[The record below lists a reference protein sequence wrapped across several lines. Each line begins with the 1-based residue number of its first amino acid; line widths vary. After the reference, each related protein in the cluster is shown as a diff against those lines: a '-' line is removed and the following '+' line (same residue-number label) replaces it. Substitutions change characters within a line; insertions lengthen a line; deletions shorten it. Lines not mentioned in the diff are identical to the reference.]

1 MDSTNED
8 EFKAPLRSGPPVI
21 KEGPIADLNYEEPEW
36 SGTPPSDSKLKYELE
51 VLKNGVIIETYP
63 LTGKN
68 FFVLGR
74 LPTVDIS
81 QEHPSLSRHHA
92 IIQFRPGAG
101 FFLFDLESAHGTFHN
116 KRRVIPRT
124 FIPLRVGHSIK
135 LGGSSRLL
143 LLKGPDEDSEPEGSM
158 EAVKE
163 LLQKKKL
170 EKLEEKENPEGISWG
185 MREDAVD
192 DNDVNPFA
200 TEEEGPPLDL
210 DDPKK
215 TLKNWFEREGYEL
228 DYKVEEKGHSNFLC
242 SVDIPTDTGEPLIAE
257 VKAGKKKE
265 AIIQCALEA
274 CKLLDRRG
282 ILRASSASSKR
293 KSTSKNWEEMDYY
306 DSDDDEFLDRTG
318 NIQEK
323 RIKRMKLAKKSQDT
337 VETYDSLKKKLATVE
352 IEKSK
357 VQTELE
363 KSKASIGADDM
374 DDYVNSLNGGAVD
387 KHTINKLKTKFNELK
402 RESLRLDKLIEL
414 TKPSNMVSSVS
425 KPSEKKVFSGGVMIG
440 KRFGGGIFGKTRM
453 IPKLSPKVDEK
464 AKVESKEKIADKNE
478 AQKEDAK
485 SEPLENS
492 FEPTEKPPKS
502 LEKEKFSNKDS
513 ENPNA
518 SIDRKNEEIKSKSIP
533 SHSSEPAVE
542 EPQKVLEKIQPKK
555 KKREESNKKD
565 PKKQT
570 LPDICDEGKI
580 EGNYSSS
587 LSDPKYATWV
597 PPDNQTGDGRT
608 SLNDKFGY

>member
-8 EFKAPLRSGPPVI
+8 AFKAPLRSGPPVI

-63 LTGKN
+63 LTGKK
-68 FFVLGR
+68 LLRSRSTGLR
-74 LPTVDIS
+74 LTYPRSIP
-81 QEHPSLSRHHA
+81 PSLDIMLLYS
-92 IIQFRPGAG
+92 
-101 FFLFDLESAHGTFHN
+101 FDLELASSSSTLNQPMEHFITSAVSFRGRSFHC
-116 KRRVIPRT
+116 V
-124 FIPLRVGHSIK
+124 
-135 LGGSSRLL
+135 
-143 LLKGPDEDSEPEGSM
+143 GPDEDSEPEGSM

-192 DNDVNPFA
+192 DND
-200 TEEEGPPLDL
+200 
-210 DDPKK
+210 

-242 SVDIPTDTGEPLIAE
+242 SVDIPTDTGGAPY
-257 VKAGKKKE
+257 
-265 AIIQCALEA
+265 CREA

-323 RIKRMKLAKKSQDT
+323 ALK
-337 VETYDSLKKKLATVE
+337 TYEKLKKVKSSDRVR
-352 IEKSK
+352 KVQSK
-357 VQTELE
+357 VLE
-363 KSKASIGADDM
+363 RMDM

-440 KRFGGGIFGKTRM
+440 KRFGGGIFGK
-453 IPKLSPKVDEK
+453 
-464 AKVESKEKIADKNE
+464 
-478 AQKEDAK
+478 
-485 SEPLENS
+485 NS
-492 FEPTEKPPKS
+492 HDT
-502 LEKEKFSNKDS
+502 
-513 ENPNA
+513 
-518 SIDRKNEEIKSKSIP
+518 
-533 SHSSEPAVE
+533 
-542 EPQKVLEKIQPKK
+542 
-555 KKREESNKKD
+555 
-565 PKKQT
+565 
-570 LPDICDEGKI
+570 
-580 EGNYSSS
+580 
-587 LSDPKYATWV
+587 
-597 PPDNQTGDGRT
+597 
-608 SLNDKFGY
+608 